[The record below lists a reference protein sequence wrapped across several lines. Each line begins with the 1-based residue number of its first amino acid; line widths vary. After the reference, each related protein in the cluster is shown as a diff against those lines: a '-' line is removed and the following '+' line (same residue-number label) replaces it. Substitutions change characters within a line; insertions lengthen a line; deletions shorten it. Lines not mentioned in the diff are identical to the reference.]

1 MSSLVLLAIASG
13 LLQALGYFIYVN
25 KSLKHEVEPN
35 PTTWLMF
42 AYGTSILTV
51 LELDLEASWMI
62 LVLPIICSTLSV
74 FVALLCLK
82 RGTLR
87 WPEKQIDRS
96 AFMIDILLT
105 CAYLGVW
112 YLTSKSYLSE
122 QDKSVLVVAFLL
134 LTNASTVVSF
144 APLIKGAIDD
154 PHLEHPLPWLVW
166 ACAYGT
172 LGFVTYHESGLVSE
186 FMVYPALNTLL
197 HASVGIVAIRR
208 WFCPRAPQSP

>member
-1 MSSLVLLAIASG
+1 MSLGVLAIIAG
-13 LLQALGYFIYVN
+13 LLQALGYFIYVK

-51 LELDLEASWMI
+51 LEFDLEASWMI
-62 LVLPIICSTLSV
+62 LVLPIICSVLSV

-87 WPEKQIDRS
+87 WPEKKVDRS
-96 AFMIDILLT
+96 AFMIDLALT
-105 CAYLGVW
+105 CAYLSVW
-112 YLTSKSYLSE
+112 YLTSESYLSE
-122 QDKSVLVVAFLL
+122 EQKGVLVVLFLV

-172 LGFVTYHESGLVSE
+172 LGYVTFYESGLVSE
-186 FMVYPALNTLL
+186 FMIYPALNTLL

-208 WFCPRAPQSP
+208 WFRPRAPLSP